1 MRSGIGVWRAEELA
15 EDSAEDDSRSGR
27 VSGGSFVVSRETWRG
42 FSNCK
47 GEMTQAARNVE
58 ESGGTESSF
67 GRGEGMARKRGRN
80 EGKSGLSP
88 DGDGGGRRR
97 GGSW

>member
-1 MRSGIGVWRAEELA
+1 MA
-15 EDSAEDDSRSGR
+15 
-27 VSGGSFVVSRETWRG
+27 
-42 FSNCK
+42 
-47 GEMTQAARNVE
+47 GERC
-58 ESGGTESSF
+58 
-67 GRGEGMARKRGRN
+67 RN